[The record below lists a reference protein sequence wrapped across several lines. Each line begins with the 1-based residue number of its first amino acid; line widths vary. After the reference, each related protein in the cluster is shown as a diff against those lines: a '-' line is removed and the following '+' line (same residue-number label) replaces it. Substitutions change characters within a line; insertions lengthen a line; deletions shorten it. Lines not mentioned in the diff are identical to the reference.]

1 MVEYSVPFPCLT
13 PDFMSNP
20 LFYSVMMIEDEP
32 NVSEPISIFVEQQ
45 NDMSMAGVF
54 RTVEDFLQ
62 NISAGHFV
70 TTLLLDISL
79 PGGMTGIRGIQPIQE
94 RFPNLDI
101 IMITTANDVDT
112 VYSALEAGAVGYLD
126 KTTGLKEVVKTIR
139 DVGQG
144 GSYMSPKIARKIIT
158 KISNQG
164 KKPQEPSENTPR
176 IQLTKKQMEVVKGL
190 VEGLSYKLIAHKM
203 NISVETVN
211 SHIKTIYRRLKVHSR
226 TQVINIYHDDQI
238 VEKGSRSITD

>member
-1 MVEYSVPFPCLT
+1 
-13 PDFMSNP
+13 MSNS

-45 NDMSMAGVF
+45 DDMSMSGVF
-54 RTVEDFLQ
+54 RRVEDFLEK
-62 NISAGHFV
+62 IPAGNPV
-70 TTLLLDISL
+70 STLLLDISL
-79 PGGMTGIRGIQPIQE
+79 PGGMSGIKGIQPIRE

-101 IMITTANDVDT
+101 IMITTASDVDT

-126 KTTGLKEVVKTIR
+126 KTTGLKDVVKTIR

-144 GSYMSPKIARKIIT
+144 GSYMSPKIARKIFNTIQM
-158 KISNQG
+158 QG
-164 KKPQEPSENTPR
+164 KEATESSDNEPR
-176 IQLTKKQMEVVKGL
+176 IQLTKKQMEVVEGL

-211 SHIKTIYRRLKVHSR
+211 SHIKTIYRRLNVHSR
-226 TQVINIYHDDQI
+226 TQVINIYHEDQI
-238 VEKGSRSITD
+238 EEKK

>member
-1 MVEYSVPFPCLT
+1 
-13 PDFMSNP
+13 
-20 LFYSVMMIEDEP
+20 MIEDEP

-45 NDMSMAGVF
+45 DDMSMAGVF

-62 NISAGHFV
+62 KVQPGQYLS
-70 TTLLLDISL
+70 TLLLDISL
-79 PGGMTGIRGIQPIQE
+79 PGGMSGIRGIQPIQE
-94 RFPNLDI
+94 RFPDVDI

-126 KTTGLKEVVKTIR
+126 KTTGLMDVVNTIR

-158 KISNQG
+158 KISG
-164 KKPQEPSENTPR
+164 QEKENREAKVTSPR

-190 VEGLSYKLIAHKM
+190 VEGLSYKLIAHRM

-211 SHIKTIYRRLKVHSR
+211 SHIKTIYRRLNVHSR
-226 TQVINIYHDDQI
+226 TQVINIYHEDQI
-238 VEKGSRSITD
+238 EEKGT